1 MNDADAAAVLE
12 ALQPPEPEQPIEV
25 LKPETEKKA
34 EIQIVDGQMQ
44 FTSIDQVWRLADAI
58 SQSGLA
64 PDSFRNKQQIFIV
77 LLRAMEL
84 KIGPFQA
91 LEGMMVIRG
100 KIGMTVDLAL
110 AMVQASG
117 RLKECSTIH
126 EGEGDEFKAVVTLQ
140 RKGRKANT
148 YSFSVAQAKRAMLW
162 GKPGP
167 WTQYSERMLRYRAL
181 GFGLRDEFPD
191 ILRGIKTAEEL
202 QDYPEPNHKS

>member
-25 LKPETEKKA
+25 LKPEPEKK
-34 EIQIVDGQMQ
+34 EIQIVDGVMQ
-44 FTSIDQVWRLADAI
+44 LSTIDQVWRVARLI
-58 SQSGLA
+58 RQSGLA
-64 PDSFRNKQQIFIV
+64 PDALRNDQQIVII

-84 KIGPFQA
+84 KIGIFQA

-100 KIGMTVDLAL
+100 KIGMTGDLAL

-117 RLKECSTIH
+117 QLKDCSTTY
-126 EGEGDEFKAVVTLQ
+126 EGEGDDYRAVVTLH

-167 WTQYSERMLRYRAL
+167 WTQYPERMLRYRAL